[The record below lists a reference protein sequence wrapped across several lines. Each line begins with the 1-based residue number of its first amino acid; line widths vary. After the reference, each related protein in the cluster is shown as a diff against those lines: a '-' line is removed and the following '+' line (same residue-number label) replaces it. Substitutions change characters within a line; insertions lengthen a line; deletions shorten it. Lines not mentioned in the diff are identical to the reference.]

1 MIASVFPYLRKKNKE
16 IRPREFLT
24 EEEVLSLLK
33 ACKETR
39 YPLRNQA
46 LIWTAYAH
54 ALRPT
59 EACELRWGHI
69 MFDSNQIAITRL
81 KNGRDCLHPLWGR
94 EIRLLKK
101 LRKER
106 VSNSPFCFITE
117 RGEVMSVKAFQDLL
131 DRLGKI
137 AGIPFKIH
145 PHMLRHSLP
154 TKLSS
159 EGVNTATLQ
168 AFVGHASIANT
179 ARYIHMSAAP
189 FQGFFKS

>member
-1 MIASVFPYLRKKNKE
+1 MTASAFPYLRKKNKE

-24 EEEVLSLLK
+24 EPEVLSLLK
-33 ACKETR
+33 ACKKTR

-54 ALRPT
+54 ALRPS

-69 MFDSNQIAITRL
+69 MFDSNQIAISRL
-81 KNGRDCLHPLWGR
+81 KNGRDCLHPLWDR

-101 LRKER
+101 LKKEQ
-106 VSNSPFCFITE
+106 VKYSPYCFIGE

-131 DRLGKI
+131 DRVGRI
-137 AGIPFKIH
+137 AGIPFKVH

-154 TKLSS
+154 TKLSN

-179 ARYIHMSAAP
+179 ARYIHQASGA
-189 FQGFFKS
+189 FQGFFRN